1 MYGAN
6 NVDSVFRFLKEE
18 RKFLLCGFHQFTQR
32 SRKKLT
38 TTTTTTE
45 KFFYLFLV
53 VEVEVVHT
61 TTTEIVSR
69 KNKKRHTHTHMAIS
83 LFNATLPTWLMN
95 YYPDTGKRLKKSFA
109 LVM

>member
-6 NVDSVFRFLKEE
+6 NVDSVFRFLK
-18 RKFLLCGFHQFTQR
+18 
-32 SRKKLT
+32 KKENFYCVDFINLHREAEKLTT

-45 KFFYLFLV
+45 KFLSFLV

-69 KNKKRHTHTHMAIS
+69 KTKTTHTHMAIS

-95 YYPDTGKRLKKSFA
+95 YYPDTGKRLKRA
-109 LVM
+109 LH

>member
-69 KNKKRHTHTHMAIS
+69 KNEKRHTHTHGDKFI
-83 LFNATLPTWLMN
+83 
-95 YYPDTGKRLKKSFA
+95 
-109 LVM
+109 

>member
-45 KFFYLFLV
+45 KFFLSFSGGGSGGGSHNNNRNCF
-53 VEVEVVHT
+53 E
-61 TTTEIVSR
+61 
-69 KNKKRHTHTHMAIS
+69 KKQKTTHTHMAIS

-95 YYPDTGKRLKKSFA
+95 YYPDTSKRSKKSFA

>member
-69 KNKKRHTHTHMAIS
+69 KNKKRHTHMAIS